1 MAPPYSHART
11 FEATRNIFPK
21 SVSGSRVAEMVHL
34 EASPEL
40 APAMPVADRP
50 IAMVDSTA
58 LLVVRDVLV
67 RFKRFIAV
75 DRVSF
80 DLAAG
85 DLLGLIGPN
94 GAGKTTLL
102 RSVAGL
108 HPSDAGL
115 IQILGR
121 RLNRSDGDSM
131 RDIGFTPDTPPLY
144 EQLSVRDFLRFIGR
158 GYDLSPRETDE
169 RIDFWLGKVWLSE
182 KADQKISTLS
192 RGMRQRVGIA
202 RTLLPNPHV
211 ILLDEPAAGLDP
223 AGRVQFRELLNELR
237 RQGKVVIVSSHIL
250 ADMGEYCS
258 HIGIMS
264 HGKLM
269 RFGTVRE
276 VSETGDATRS
286 TYRIQLSK
294 PISDIE
300 RRISNLADLE
310 RIQMTDHTLTL
321 GYHAGEEHAAYLL
334 RELIRLD
341 IPVCGFREVE
351 ANLEQAYLNTGV
363 RQVD

>member
-1 MAPPYSHART
+1 MSQA
-11 FEATRNIFPK
+11 I
-21 SVSGSRVAEMVHL
+21 VSRQEMMEPVDKTLSYESRV
-34 EASPEL
+34 
-40 APAMPVADRP
+40 P
-50 IAMVDSTA
+50 IATVDSA
-58 LLVVRDVLV
+58 GLLVVRDVLV
-67 RFKRFIAV
+67 RFKRFVAV

-80 DLAAG
+80 DLNAG

-102 RSVAGL
+102 RTVAGL

-115 IQILGR
+115 IQILGK
-121 RLNRSDGDSM
+121 RLNRSSGESM
-131 RDIGFTPDTPPLY
+131 RDVGFTPDTPPLY
-144 EQLSVRDFLRFIGR
+144 DQLTVRDFLRFIGR
-158 GYDLSPRETDE
+158 GYDLSPREADE
-169 RIDFWLGKVWLSE
+169 RIDFWLAKVWLSE
-182 KADQKISTLS
+182 KADQKISALS

-264 HGKLM
+264 GGKLL
-269 RFGTVRE
+269 RFGSVRE

-286 TYRIQLSK
+286 QYRVKLTN
-294 PISDIE
+294 PV
-300 RRISNLADLE
+300 ADLQ
-310 RIQMTDHTLTL
+310 RRMADIPDLQIAQTADHTLVL
-321 GYHAGEEHAAYLL
+321 GYHAGNEFAAQLL
-334 RELIRLD
+334 SELIRRE
-341 IPVCGFREVE
+341 IPVCGFSEVE

>member
-1 MAPPYSHART
+1 MTA
-11 FEATRNIFPK
+11 
-21 SVSGSRVAEMVHL
+21 L
-34 EASPEL
+34 EETEGRRI
-40 APAMPVADRP
+40 DR
-50 IAMVDSTA
+50 IESNA

-67 RFKRFIAV
+67 RFKRFVAV

-80 DLAAG
+80 DLNAG

-102 RSVAGL
+102 RAVAGL

-115 IQILGR
+115 IQILGS
-121 RLNRSDGDSM
+121 RLNRSDGESM
-131 RDIGFTPDTPPLY
+131 RHIGFTPDTPPLY

-169 RIDFWLGKVWLSE
+169 RIDFWLAKVWLSE
-182 KADQKISTLS
+182 KADQKISALS

-264 HGKLM
+264 GGKLV
-269 RFGTVRE
+269 RFGSVRE
-276 VSETGDATRS
+276 VSETGDSTRS
-286 TYRIQLSK
+286 RYRIKVSK
-294 PISDIE
+294 PVIDLQ
-300 RRISNLADLE
+300 RRVAGLAGFE
-310 RIQMTDHTLTL
+310 IVQATDHTLVV
-321 GYHAGEEHAAYLL
+321 GYHAGEEHAAELL
-334 RELIRLD
+334 RELIRRD
-341 IPVCGFREVE
+341 IQVCGFSEVE

-363 RQVD
+363 KQVD